1 MKMRKF
7 LVIALSIMM
16 LFAFTACDPNNDGPI
31 ENKVDLSDFQKDFFG
46 LFSKLDAAGTSAK
59 EYAAAELNTAA
70 GTSID
75 FYSVVGTYDSVES
88 VELLGN
94 EYDSENDTFAV
105 SIGNNNFFTDK
116 VYVLEDG
123 ELSINNAMLL
133 FSEMFDMEV
142 KVNGT
147 VIDVLEPVA
156 ASKDLEVTDVKFA
169 EGKTSSVTASDTEN
183 EYNVTINNSTDLL
196 SYSYDGKADGD
207 VVLILHET
215 KEGDGFV
222 VKSTGYD
229 LGSASDF
236 GYYLVGYGSNVAG
249 KDATTVRRDNVVID
263 SAGKVKGTYT
273 LTFNLTF
280 PEA

>member
-1 MKMRKF
+1 MRKF
-7 LVIALSIMM
+7 LVIAISVMM
-16 LFAFTACDPNNDGPI
+16 LFAFTACDPNNEGPI

-46 LFSKLDAAGTSAK
+46 LFSKLDAAGTPAK
-59 EYAAAELNTAA
+59 EYDAAELNTAA
-70 GTSID
+70 KTSID

-133 FSEMFDMEV
+133 FSEMFDMDV

-147 VIDVLEPVA
+147 SIDVLEPVA
-156 ASKDLEVTDVKFA
+156 ASTSLDVTGMKIASGSTIEETAGSANEYDVKLNDSKHLVSFA
-169 EGKTSSVTASDTEN
+169 
-183 EYNVTINNSTDLL
+183 
-196 SYSYDGKADGD
+196 YDGKAEGD
-207 VVLILHET
+207 VVLILNET

-236 GYYLVGYGSNVAG
+236 GYYLVGYGSVVAG
-249 KDATTVRRDNVVID
+249 KEATTVRRDNVVID
-263 SAGKVKGTYT
+263 SNGNVKGTYT

-280 PEA
+280 PEAK

>member
-1 MKMRKF
+1 MKKF
-7 LVIALSIMM
+7 LVIAISIMM

-46 LFSKLDAAGTSAK
+46 LFSKLPAAGTSAK
-59 EYAAAELNTAA
+59 EYGAAELNTAA
-70 GTSID
+70 RTSID

-88 VELLGN
+88 VELFGN
-94 EYDSENDTFAV
+94 EYDSEDDTFAV
-105 SIGNNNFFTDK
+105 SIGYNNFFTDK

-133 FSEMFDMEV
+133 FSEMFGMEV

-156 ASKDLEVTDVKFA
+156 ASKDLEVTDMTIA
-169 EGKTSSVTASDTEN
+169 AGSTINKTSDAVN
-183 EYNVTINNSTDLL
+183 EYDVVLNDSKHLVSFA
-196 SYSYDGKADGD
+196 YDGKADGD

-222 VKSTGYD
+222 VTSTGYD
-229 LGSASDF
+229 RGSAPDF
-236 GYYLVGYGSNVAG
+236 GYYLVGYGPDVAG

-280 PEA
+280 PKA

>member
-46 LFSKLDAAGTSAK
+46 LFSKLPAAGTSAK
-59 EYAAAELNTAA
+59 EYGAAELNTAA
-70 GTSID
+70 RTSID

-88 VELLGN
+88 VELFGN
-94 EYDSENDTFAV
+94 EYDSEDDTFAV

-133 FSEMFDMEV
+133 FSEMFGMEV

-156 ASKDLEVTDVKFA
+156 ASKDLEVADMKIA
-169 EGKTSSVTASDTEN
+169 EGSTIEAAADSTN
-183 EYNVTINNSTDLL
+183 EFDVRLNDSKHLVSFA
-196 SYSYDGKADGD
+196 YDGKADGD
-207 VVLILHET
+207 VVLILNET

>member
-1 MKMRKF
+1 MKKF
-7 LVIALSIMM
+7 LVIAISIMM

-46 LFSKLDAAGTSAK
+46 LFSKLDAAGIPAK
-59 EYAAAELNTAA
+59 EYDAAELNTAA

-133 FSEMFDMEV
+133 FSEMFDMDV

-147 VIDVLEPVA
+147 AIDVLEPA
-156 ASKDLEVTDVKFA
+156 AYSEKLAVSGMDIADGSTIEAAADSTNEFDVKLNDSKHLVSFA
-169 EGKTSSVTASDTEN
+169 
-183 EYNVTINNSTDLL
+183 
-196 SYSYDGKADGD
+196 YDGKADGD
-207 VVLILHET
+207 VVLILNET

-222 VKSTGYD
+222 VTSTGYD
-229 LGSASDF
+229 LGSAPDF
-236 GYYLVGYGSNVAG
+236 GYYLVGYGPDVTG

-280 PEA
+280 PKA